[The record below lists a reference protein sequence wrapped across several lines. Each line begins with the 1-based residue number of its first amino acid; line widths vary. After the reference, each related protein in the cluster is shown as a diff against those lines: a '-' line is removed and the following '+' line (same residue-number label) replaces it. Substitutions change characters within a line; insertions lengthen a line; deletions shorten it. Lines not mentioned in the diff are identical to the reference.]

1 MRQSMETAYNPA
13 YRLINGQTQAGM
25 RHQSDH
31 NFIMNDGKRED
42 CEVANITQPQNI
54 VKLKDPKHIEGF
66 GSDVVHVNV
75 SCSQNQPDN

>member
-1 MRQSMETAYNPA
+1 
-13 YRLINGQTQAGM
+13 
-25 RHQSDH
+25 
-31 NFIMNDGKRED
+31 MNDGKRED

-75 SCSQNQPDN
+75 SCSQNQPENQLKNAP